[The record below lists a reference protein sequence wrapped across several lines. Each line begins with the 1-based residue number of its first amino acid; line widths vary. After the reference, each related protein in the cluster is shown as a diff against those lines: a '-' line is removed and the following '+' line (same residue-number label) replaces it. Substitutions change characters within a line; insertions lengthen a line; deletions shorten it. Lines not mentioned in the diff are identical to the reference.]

1 MVIEGEHSDGGGVA
15 HVQPFRKLC
24 KALKE
29 FPNDRVIDS
38 VKFHHFEMR
47 TDSNTTSMVESAIK
61 NKRIVSLDF
70 ERCFGCTPLV
80 SKFLESNESCEN
92 LSVDC
97 GVLSGSTSAQRFA
110 NAVRDHSTLE
120 KVDLI
125 NCEWNGNDDKFTM
138 TMEAQKDKTELKFK
152 KDWHMYEGE
161 TMKEV
166 HLIPS
171 ILATNPKLQ
180 RLELEG
186 AEMIVSTWN
195 RSRDDPPVD
204 RFEIIRNFA
213 NALSTNTNLKE
224 LIFHKNDMNKEAEQ
238 ILLKA
243 IYDDTSLNSIASSN
257 HTCQV
262 AINEGKVW
270 SGSERA
276 YKLVIR
282 KINAEY
288 EWVQGD
294 DGQGGI
300 ARKSKLL
307 HAAGA
312 FNEEGIVV
320 QHFLD
325 LPLELVP
332 KLLEFAQYVRFLE
345 HYDTVT
351 QLAFKNVYE
360 LMKNIVAPLLPTPG
374 KQLKR
379 KREDTA

>member
-1 MVIEGEHSDGGGVA
+1 MVIEGEHHDGGGVA

-24 KALKE
+24 KALRE

-47 TDSNTTSMVESAIK
+47 TDSNTISMVESAIM

-70 ERCFGCTPLV
+70 ESCLGHNEGGTLLV
-80 SKFLESNESCEN
+80 SKFLESNASCEN
-92 LSVDC
+92 VSVDC

-110 NAVRDHSTLE
+110 NALRDHSTLS

-138 TMEAQKDKTELKFK
+138 TMEALKDKSELKIK
-152 KDWHMYEGE
+152 KDYHFYEGE
-161 TMKEV
+161 KMKEV
-166 HLIPS
+166 HVIPG
-171 ILATNPKLQ
+171 ILAANPLLQ

-186 AEMIVSTWN
+186 AEMIVSTWS
-195 RSRDDPPVD
+195 RSRDDPPAD
-204 RFEIIRNFA
+204 RYAIIRNFA
-213 NALSTNTNLKE
+213 NSLSTNTHLKE
-224 LIFHKNDMNKEAEQ
+224 LVFNKNDMNREAEQ

-243 IYDDTSLNSIASSN
+243 IYDDTSLNAIARSN

-270 SGSERA
+270 PER
-276 YKLVIR
+276 KLVIR

-288 EWVQGD
+288 KWVQGD
-294 DGQGGI
+294 DGQGGV
-300 ARKSKLL
+300 AKKSKLL
-307 HAAGA
+307 HAVGA
-312 FNEEGIVV
+312 FNEEGINV

-325 LPLELVP
+325 MPLELVP

-345 HYDTVT
+345 DDDKVS

-379 KREDTA
+379 KREDSA